1 VKGRLLVLVA
11 LLLALSC
18 ARLPKIVPVTG
29 ADPSGPAEGCNRIFP
44 AGKWQLLHSIEA
56 DLPGGRNSVMMGL
69 TVLSSRLRSNRSVI
83 MSLEGFVVFDGEFN
97 QGLKVH
103 RALPPFDSPGFAEGL
118 MEDIRLIF
126 FKPEGPAA
134 ECGILTDGS
143 TVCRYKNPDGGVV
156 DIVFRSTGTFEALR
170 YDRKQRLTRIV
181 RIPVDARS
189 AAGLPQTIELTA
201 QGKQAYKLVMTLL
214 EAVPLDP

>member
-1 VKGRLLVLVA
+1 MKGRLLALAAVL
-11 LLLALSC
+11 LFLSC
-18 ARLPKIVPVTG
+18 ARLPTIVPVAG
-29 ADPSGPAEGCNRIFP
+29 QDPCRPTAGCSRIFP

-56 DLPGGRNSVMMGL
+56 DLPGGRRTVMMGL

-83 MSLEGFVVFDGEFN
+83 MSLEGFVVFDGEVN

-134 ECGILTDGS
+134 ECGKLTDGS
-143 TVCRYKNPDGGVV
+143 IVCRYKNPNGGIV
-156 DIVFRSTGTFEALR
+156 DIVLRSNGTCESR
-170 YDRKQRLTRIV
+170 YYDREQRLIRIV
-181 RIPVDARS
+181 RVPADART
-189 AAGLPQTIELTA
+189 GDGMPQTIELTA
-201 QGKQAYKLVMTLL
+201 QGEQTYKLVMTLL

>member
-18 ARLPKIVPVTG
+18 AILPKIVPVTG

-156 DIVFRSTGTFEALR
+156 DIVFRSTGTCEALR

>member
-1 VKGRLLVLVA
+1 MKERFLVLAGVLLV
-11 LLLALSC
+11 LSC
-18 ARLPKIVPVTG
+18 ARLPKITPVNG
-29 ADPSGPAEGCNRIFP
+29 ANTSGPTAGCSRIYP
-44 AGKWQLLHSIEA
+44 VGEWQLLHSIVA
-56 DLPGGRNSVMMGL
+56 DLPGGRRTVMMGL

-103 RALPPFDSPGFAEGL
+103 RALPPFDSSGFAEGL

-134 ECGILTDGS
+134 KCGILTDGWS
-143 TVCRYKNPDGGVV
+143 VCRHEDPEGGVV
-156 DIVFRSTGTFEALR
+156 DIVLRRTGSCELLR
-170 YDRKQRLTRIV
+170 YDRKQRLIRIV
-181 RIPVDARS
+181 KIPADARS
-189 AAGLPQTIELTA
+189 GDGIPQTIELTA
-201 QGKQAYKLVMTLL
+201 QGKQSYKLVMTLL

>member
-1 VKGRLLVLVA
+1 VKERFLVLAGVLLV
-11 LLLALSC
+11 LSC
-18 ARLPKIVPVTG
+18 ARLPKITPVNG
-29 ADPSGPAEGCNRIFP
+29 ANTSGPTAGCSRIYP
-44 AGKWQLLHSIEA
+44 VGEWQLLHSIVA
-56 DLPGGRNSVMMGL
+56 DLPGGRRTVMMGL

-134 ECGILTDGS
+134 ECGMLTGDA
-143 TVCRYKNPDGGVV
+143 TVCRYKTPDGGVV
-156 DIVFRSTGTFEALR
+156 DIVLRRTGTCESLR
-170 YDRKQRLTRIV
+170 YDRKQHLIRIV
-181 RIPVDARS
+181 RVPADARS
-189 AAGLPQTIELTA
+189 AAGLPQTIELIA
-201 QGKQAYKLVMTLL
+201 QGEQSYKLAMTLL

>member
-1 VKGRLLVLVA
+1 

-156 DIVFRSTGTFEALR
+156 DIVFRSTGTCEALR

>member
-18 ARLPKIVPVTG
+18 ASLPKIVPVTG

-156 DIVFRSTGTFEALR
+156 DIVFRSTGTCEALR

>member
-1 VKGRLLVLVA
+1 VKGRLIVLAA

-18 ARLPKIVPVTG
+18 ARLPKIAPVTG
-29 ADPSGPAEGCNRIFP
+29 ADPSGPAERCNRIFP

-56 DLPGGRNSVMMGL
+56 DLPGGRHSVMMGL

-83 MSLEGFVVFDGEFN
+83 MSLEGFVVFDGEVN

-156 DIVFRSTGTFEALR
+156 DIVLRSTGTCKSLR
-170 YDRKQRLTRIV
+170 YDREQRLIRIV
-181 RIPVDARS
+181 RIPADART
-189 AAGLPQTIELTA
+189 GDEMPQTIELTA
-201 QGKQAYKLVMTLL
+201 HGKQSYKLVMTLL

>member
-1 VKGRLLVLVA
+1 MKRRLFAMALVLLV
-11 LLLALSC
+11 LSC

-29 ADPSGPAEGCNRIFP
+29 ADPSGPVEVCGRIFP

-56 DLPGGRNSVMMGL
+56 DLPGGRRSVMMGL

-83 MSLEGFVVFDGEFN
+83 MSLEGFVVFDGEVN

-118 MEDIRLIF
+118 MKDIRLIF
-126 FKPEGPAA
+126 FQPEGPA
-134 ECGILTDGS
+134 ECGKLTDGS
-143 TVCRYKNPDGGVV
+143 TVCRYKNPDGGFV
-156 DIVFRSTGTFEALR
+156 DIVLRSTETCESRR
-170 YDRKQRLTRIV
+170 YDREQHLIRIV
-181 RIPVDARS
+181 RVPADATT
-189 AAGLPQTIELTA
+189 GDGMPQSIELTA
-201 QGKQAYKLVMTLL
+201 RGEQSYKLVMTLL

>member
-1 VKGRLLVLVA
+1 MKGRLLVLVA

-156 DIVFRSTGTFEALR
+156 DIVFRSTGTCEALR

>member
-1 VKGRLLVLVA
+1 VKGRLLALTAVLLV
-11 LLLALSC
+11 LSC
-18 ARLPKIVPVTG
+18 ARLPKIIAVTG
-29 ADPSGPAEGCNRIFP
+29 ADPSGPTEVCSRIFP
-44 AGKWQLLHSIEA
+44 VGKWQLLHSIVA
-56 DLPGGRNSVMMGL
+56 DLPGGRRTVMMGL

-103 RALPPFDSPGFAEGL
+103 RALPPFDSSGFAEGL

-134 ECGILTDGS
+134 ECGILTDDS

-156 DIVFRSTGTFEALR
+156 DIVLRSTGTCEALR
-170 YDRKQRLTRIV
+170 YDREQRLIRTV
-181 RIPVDARS
+181 RVPADART
-189 AAGLPQTIELTA
+189 GDGIPQTVELTA
-201 QGKQAYKLVMTLL
+201 RGEQSYKLVMTLL
-214 EAVPLDP
+214 EGVPLNP

>member
-1 VKGRLLVLVA
+1 VKGRLLVLAA

-18 ARLPKIVPVTG
+18 SRLPKIVPVTG
-29 ADPSGPAEGCNRIFP
+29 ADPSGPAERCNRIFP

-56 DLPGGRNSVMMGL
+56 DLPGGRHSVMMGL
-69 TVLSSRLRSNRSVI
+69 TVLSSRLRSNRIVI
-83 MSLEGFVVFDGEFN
+83 MSLEGFVVFDGEVN

-134 ECGILTDGS
+134 ECGILTDDS

-156 DIVFRSTGTFEALR
+156 DIVLRSTGTCESLR
-170 YDRKQRLTRIV
+170 YDRKQRLIRIV
-181 RIPVDARS
+181 RIPADART
-189 AAGLPQTIELTA
+189 GDGMPQTIELTA
-201 QGKQAYKLVMTLL
+201 QGKQSYKLVMTLL